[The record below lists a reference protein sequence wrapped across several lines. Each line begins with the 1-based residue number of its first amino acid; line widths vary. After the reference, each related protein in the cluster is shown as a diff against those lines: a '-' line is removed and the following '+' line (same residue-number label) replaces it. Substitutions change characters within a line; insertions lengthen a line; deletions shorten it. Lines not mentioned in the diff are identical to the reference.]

1 MGSRYIHPGIRINI
15 EMQQTEMFALLEHKI
30 EVMLE
35 EVELLRMEVAEL
47 RDARDAL
54 ESEKSES
61 TRRLQSLLARFDTLQ
76 EELSAA

>member
-1 MGSRYIHPGIRINI
+1 
-15 EMQQTEMFALLEHKI
+15 MQQTEMFALLERKI

-61 TRRLQSLLARFDTLQ
+61 TRRLQSLLTRFDSLQ
-76 EELSAA
+76 EELSSA